1 LAVKIKYNGESG
13 MFIPDSEWKT
23 FITKVESLNEK
34 NEALEEKNEALEQEV
49 EKARGEQKYKLKKL
63 SQIIERKD
71 KQLEALRSKQEG

>member
-1 LAVKIKYNGESG
+1 
-13 MFIPDSEWKT
+13 MFIPDSEWQT

-34 NEALEEKNEALEQEV
+34 NEALELEI

-71 KQLEALRSKQEG
+71 KQLEALRSKLEG

>member
-1 LAVKIKYNGESG
+1 MAVKITHNGESG

-23 FITKVESLNEK
+23 FIAKVESLNEK
-34 NEALEEKNEALEQEV
+34 NEALELEV

-71 KQLEALRSKQEG
+71 KQLEVLRSKQEG

>member
-1 LAVKIKYNGESG
+1 MAVKIKHNGESG
-13 MFIPDSEWKT
+13 MFIPDSEWQT

-34 NEALEEKNEALEQEV
+34 NEALELEI

-71 KQLEALRSKQEG
+71 KQLEALRSKLEG